1 MIELFEC
8 ELSNFGSSNYIAGRT
23 MSALLDG
30 LLGSFA
36 ASSTKDS
43 EMSGSFQ
50 SGVGVSGS
58 DYEYGGSGIDRSGY
72 GHDHYGGHS
81 GYHHHSGYHEVHCCP
96 LVVDPLCL
104 AAILGA
110 IAGATVFL
118 ARTFQI
124 ELTGRRRRK
133 REIEA
138 PFGGTAGFYL
148 RTRLWI
154 EGKKIKLLG
163 IGAVAGATVFL
174 ARTFQ
179 IELCNL
185 AGQGINNC
193 VGRRRRKREIEVPYN
208 VNDWSSAGLYG
219 RARIVMEG
227 KILQY
232 IIHIKR
238 WVMK

>member
-1 MIELFEC
+1 MVLLC
-8 ELSNFGSSNYIAGRT
+8 GLSNFCSSTYTAVKT

-50 SGVGVSGS
+50 SGVGVGG
-58 DYEYGGSGIDRSGY
+58 DYDYGGSGIDRSGY

-81 GYHHHSGYHEVHCCP
+81 GHGHHSGYHEDHCCP
-96 LVVDPLCL
+96 LVVDALCL
-104 AAILGA
+104 AA
-110 IAGATVFL
+110 
-118 ARTFQI
+118 
-124 ELTGRRRRK
+124 
-133 REIEA
+133 
-138 PFGGTAGFYL
+138 
-148 RTRLWI
+148 
-154 EGKKIKLLG
+154 LL
-163 IGAVAGATVFL
+163 GAVAGATAFL

-185 AGQGINNC
+185 AGQNPAQNNC
-193 VGRRRRKREIEVPYN
+193 LTGRRRRRKREIEVPYN
-208 VNDWSSAGLYG
+208 VTDWSSAGLYG

-232 IIHIKR
+232 ICTYTLKR